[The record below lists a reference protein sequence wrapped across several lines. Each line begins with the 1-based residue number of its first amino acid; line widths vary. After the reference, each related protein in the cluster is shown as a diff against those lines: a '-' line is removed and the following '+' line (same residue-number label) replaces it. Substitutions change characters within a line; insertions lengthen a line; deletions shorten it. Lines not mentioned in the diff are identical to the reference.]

1 MAVFIPGVN
10 SRRRKNPAQIGFTT
24 KPPQILIATC
34 RLAWQIR
41 ILRNSG
47 TFNREIQEPTQ

>member
-10 SRRRKNPAQIGFTT
+10 SRRRKNPAQIGFIT

-47 TFNREIQEPTQ
+47 IFNREIQEPTQ